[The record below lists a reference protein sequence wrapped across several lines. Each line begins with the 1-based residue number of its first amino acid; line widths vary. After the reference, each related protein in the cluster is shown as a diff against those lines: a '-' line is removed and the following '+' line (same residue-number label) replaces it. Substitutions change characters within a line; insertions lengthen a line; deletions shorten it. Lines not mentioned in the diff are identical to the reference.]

1 MNRESFTKIASAVS
15 FAALIGI
22 ADANEPA
29 AAQQTPDAMNL
40 YLEDLNKR
48 KVIKVKPEDVTP
60 QDRERLQKLRAE
72 FPNVQ
77 FVKLGHLPK
86 YVSLSADHVAFDP
99 AQRQITITA
108 LNLKNYRDTLT
119 SIYLTPFT
127 SWPSHT
133 VVAFNGFKPGDED
146 ICAFVPNSDVAEAR
160 SIRVLREA
168 VGANFRVDWDKA
180 GQTPPSGTREE
191 NLATQQTIKLS
202 NTRLPT
208 HLFDARKLTCV
219 VVEMPDSS
227 AMMRLSGAPD
237 GQWISVIRNGQLVRD
252 PVPKAGGDAGPQPTQ

>member
-1 MNRESFTKIASAVS
+1 MNRESFTKIASTVS
-15 FAALIGI
+15 FVTLIGI

-29 AAQQTPDAMNL
+29 AAQQIPSEMNL
-40 YLEDLNKR
+40 YLEDLSKR
-48 KVIKVKPEDVTP
+48 KVIKVKPEDVGP
-60 QDRERLQKLRAE
+60 QDRERLQNLRTE

-86 YVSLSADHVAFDP
+86 YVSLSADHVTFDP

-119 SIYLTPFT
+119 GIYLTPFT

-133 VVAFNGFKPGDED
+133 VAAFNAFKPGDED
-146 ICAFVPNSDVAEAR
+146 ICAFIPNADVAEAR
-160 SIRVLREA
+160 SIRVLRDA
-168 VGANFRVDWDKA
+168 MRADFRIDADKA
-180 GQTPPSGTREE
+180 GQTPPSGNKEE
-191 NLATQQTIKLS
+191 NLATQQTIRLS
-202 NTRLPT
+202 NTRLPL

-227 AMMRLSGAPD
+227 AMMRLSAAPD
-237 GQWISVIRNGQLVRD
+237 GQWVSVIRNGQLVRD
-252 PVPKAGGDAGPQPTQ
+252 PVPKAGAETSPQPTQ